1 MNYCTKC
8 GTKIDKNDKF
18 CAKCGTKLDDNV
30 PVKKSKVKKEANTEK
45 FILMLGVFLVLF
57 STFALGIILWEGM
70 GNIFKLGF
78 FIFECL
84 LFFGRGDL

>member
-30 PVKKSKVKKEANTEK
+30 PVKKSKV
-45 FILMLGVFLVLF
+45 
-57 STFALGIILWEGM
+57 
-70 GNIFKLGF
+70 
-78 FIFECL
+78 
-84 LFFGRGDL
+84 